1 MSDTTSIYAATST
14 DGVALMDIRTGRG
27 QWRFL
32 EPIGAEL
39 WRTITDGA
47 TPADAVGKLTTYWSH
62 RGADPQQ
69 VRTDLTALV
78 DELERADLLHSTPR
92 MVHHEHPEVRFAAPV
107 PAGAV
112 QRLAGHAGLFL
123 ALVLLRLLPIRAA
136 IAVAHAALRLPGRP
150 ATPEEAD
157 VAHAAVRR
165 AARWWP
171 GRAAC
176 LEESLAA
183 FFAAAFTG
191 HRVCWAIGARFAPQ
205 GAHAWIETGHT
216 IVGQSETDR
225 VWPYVAALQVSAARC
240 TPTKTSAHTLSAFL
254 G

>member
-1 MSDTTSIYAATST
+1 MRTTTNTSGIYAATST
-14 DGVALMDIRTGRG
+14 EGIALMDVRTGRG
-27 QWRFL
+27 QWRSL

-39 WRTITDGA
+39 WQTITDGT
-47 TPADAVGKLTTYWSH
+47 TPADAIEKLTGLWSN

-78 DELERADLLHSTPR
+78 DELERADLLHSTPTIEPQER
-92 MVHHEHPEVRFAAPV
+92 PAVRFTAPV
-107 PAGAV
+107 HTGV
-112 QRLAGHAGLFL
+112 LQQLAGHAGLLL

-136 IAVAHAALRLPGRP
+136 IATAYFATRLPGRH
-150 ATPEEAD
+150 ATVEEAE
-157 VAHAAVRR
+157 VAHAAVCR

-183 FFAAAFTG
+183 YFAAAFIG
-191 HRVCWAIGARFAPQ
+191 HRVRWTIGARFTPH
-205 GAHAWIETGHT
+205 GAHAWIEAGHT

-225 VWPYVAALQVSAARC
+225 VWPYTPALQVVAD
-240 TPTKTSAHTLSAFL
+240 
-254 G
+254 